1 MMLIQVILPLP
12 LQGTFTYGVPDDVR
26 DMVGIGTRVLVQ
38 FGRKK
43 YYTAIVAGIDQT
55 PPKSYE
61 VKEIMAVLDPHPA
74 LRYPQ
79 LKFWEWISDYY
90 LCSVGEVMKAA
101 LPTGLKIE
109 SESVVTLNPEFDADD
124 GIRLTERQS

>member
-101 LPTGLKIE
+101 LPTGLKTE
-109 SESVVTLNPEFDADD
+109 SERVVTLHPQFDA
-124 GIRLTERQS
+124 

>member
-1 MMLIQVILPLP
+1 MLIQVILPIP
-12 LQGTFTYGVPDDVR
+12 LQGTFTYSVPDDVR
-26 DMVGIGTRVLVQ
+26 DMVGMGTRVLVQ

-55 PPKSYE
+55 PPGNYE

-79 LKFWEWISDYY
+79 LKFWEWLADYY

-109 SESVVTLNPEFDADD
+109 SESVVTLNREFN
-124 GIRLTERQS
+124 S